1 MEVQT
6 KAQGTVAVSEKQIIN
21 IADGL
26 FGFEAY
32 KKFALIDSEYA
43 PFIWLQSLEEQ
54 SLAFLIVDPFLVC
67 PDYEADIDDESLKKL
82 GVETPEDILLMVI
95 ITIPADNSGVTAN
108 LAGPLVIN
116 KRNNKC
122 AQVILS
128 DNRWVTKFRI
138 GA

>member
-6 KAQGTVAVSEKQIIN
+6 KAQGTVSVSEKQIIN

>member
-6 KAQGTVAVSEKQIIN
+6 KAQGTVSVSEKQIIN

-26 FGFEAY
+26 FGFEEY

-43 PFIWLQSLEEQ
+43 PFIWLQSVEKQ

-67 PDYEADIDDESLKKL
+67 ADYEADIDDETLKKL

-116 KRNNKC
+116 KKNNKS

>member
-6 KAQGTVAVSEKQIIN
+6 KAQGTVSVSEKQIIN

-43 PFIWLQSLEEQ
+43 PFIWLQSIEEQ

-67 PDYEADIDDESLKKL
+67 ADYEADIDDETLKKL

>member
-6 KAQGTVAVSEKQIIN
+6 KAQGTVSVSEKQIIN

-116 KRNNKC
+116 KRSNKC

>member
-6 KAQGTVAVSEKQIIN
+6 KAQGTVSVSEKQIIN

-43 PFIWLQSLEEQ
+43 PFIWLQSIEEQ

-82 GVETPEDILLMVI
+82 GVETPEDILVMVI

>member
-6 KAQGTVAVSEKQIIN
+6 KAQGTVSVSEKQIIN

-32 KKFALIDSEYA
+32 KKFALIDSEYP
-43 PFIWLQSLEEQ
+43 PFIWLQSLEDQ

-67 PDYEADIDDESLKKL
+67 ADYEADIDDETLTKL

-95 ITIPADNSGVTAN
+95 ITIPADDSGVTAN

-128 DNRWVTKFRI
+128 DSRWVTKFRI